1 MKEERGCVHELAGI
15 GELAEPW
22 RTNQI
27 NLLGEHLQLISE
39 YSSSLKIME
48 NHGKI
53 KTDHKSLEI

>member
-1 MKEERGCVHELAGI
+1 MKEERSCVHELAGI

-22 RTNQI
+22 RSNQI
-27 NLLGEHLQLISE
+27 NCLGEHLQLISE

-53 KTDHKSLEI
+53 IKDHRFL

>member
-1 MKEERGCVHELAGI
+1 MHELAGI

-22 RTNQI
+22 RSNQI
-27 NLLGEHLQLISE
+27 NFLGEHLQLISE

-53 KTDHKSLEI
+53 IKDYRFL